1 MKTVLLRAMLF
12 GLGVTALAGA
22 AQAHDLS
29 QDEALR
35 LSKEGVIRPFEEI
48 LPAALSRYPG
58 SRLLEAE
65 LERSTAT
72 TFTKWS
78 CSPSTVWCANW
89 NWMPATAASSRIRK
103 TTDAPVAG

>member
-1 MKTVLLRAMLF
+1 MKTVLPRVALL
-12 GLGVTALAGA
+12 GLALAAIAGV

-65 LERSTAT
+65 LE
-72 TFTKWS
+72 KEHGNYIYEVELL
-78 CSPSTVWCANW
+78 TVDGVVRELELDARDG
-89 NWMPATAASSRIRK
+89 RILK
-103 TTDAPVAG
+103 DKEDD

>member
-1 MKTVLLRAMLF
+1 MKTVLPRAALL
-12 GLGVTALAGA
+12 GLALAAIAGV

-65 LERSTAT
+65 LE
-72 TFTKWS
+72 KEHGNYIYEVELL
-78 CSPSTVWCANW
+78 TVDGVVRELELDARDG
-89 NWMPATAASSRIRK
+89 RILK
-103 TTDAPVAG
+103 DKEDD

>member
-1 MKTVLLRAMLF
+1 MKTVLPRAALL
-12 GLGVTALAGA
+12 GLALAAFAGV

-65 LERSTAT
+65 LEKEHDTYIYEVELLT
-72 TFTKWS
+72 TEG
-78 CSPSTVWCANW
+78 VVRELELDARNG
-89 NWMPATAASSRIRK
+89 RILK
-103 TTDAPVAG
+103 DKEDD

>member
-1 MKTVLLRAMLF
+1 MKTVLPRVALL
-12 GLGVTALAGA
+12 GLALAAIAGV

-65 LERSTAT
+65 LEKEHDTYIYEVELLT
-72 TFTKWS
+72 TEG
-78 CSPSTVWCANW
+78 VVRELELDARDG
-89 NWMPATAASSRIRK
+89 RILK
-103 TTDAPVAG
+103 DKEDD

>member
-1 MKTVLLRAMLF
+1 MKTVLPR
-12 GLGVTALAGA
+12 ALAGLALA
-22 AQAHDLS
+22 AIACVAPAHDLS

-65 LERSTAT
+65 LEKEHGTYIYEVELL
-72 TFTKWS
+72 
-78 CSPSTVWCANW
+78 TVDGVVRELELDARDG
-89 NWMPATAASSRIRK
+89 RILK
-103 TTDAPVAG
+103 DKEDD

>member
-1 MKTVLLRAMLF
+1 MKIVLRRLALL
-12 GLGVTALAGA
+12 GLALAAIAGV

-65 LERSTAT
+65 LEKEHDTYIYEVELLT
-72 TFTKWS
+72 TEG
-78 CSPSTVWCANW
+78 VVRELELDARDG
-89 NWMPATAASSRIRK
+89 RILK
-103 TTDAPVAG
+103 DKEDD

>member
-1 MKTVLLRAMLF
+1 MKTVLPRVALL
-12 GLGVTALAGA
+12 GLALAAIAGV

-65 LERSTAT
+65 LEKEHDTYIYE
-72 TFTKWS
+72 
-78 CSPSTVWCANW
+78 VELL
-89 NWMPATAASSRIRK
+89 
-103 TTDAPVAG
+103 TTDGVVRELELDARDGRILKDKEDD

>member
-1 MKTVLLRAMLF
+1 MKTVLPRAVLL
-12 GLGVTALAGA
+12 GLALAAMAGA

-65 LERSTAT
+65 LEKEHDTYIYEVELLT
-72 TFTKWS
+72 TEG
-78 CSPSTVWCANW
+78 VVRELELDARDG
-89 NWMPATAASSRIRK
+89 RILK
-103 TTDAPVAG
+103 DKEDD

>member
-1 MKTVLLRAMLF
+1 MKTDLPRVAILLAALF
-12 GLGVTALAGA
+12 AATGG

-35 LSKEGVIRPFEEI
+35 LSREGVIRPFEEI

-65 LERSTAT
+65 LE
-72 TFTKWS
+72 KEHGNYIYEVELL
-78 CSPSTVWCANW
+78 TVDGVVRELELDARDG
-89 NWMPATAASSRIRK
+89 RILK
-103 TTDAPVAG
+103 DKEDD

>member
-1 MKTVLLRAMLF
+1 MKTVLPRAVLL
-12 GLGVTALAGA
+12 GLALAAMAGT

-65 LERSTAT
+65 LEKEHDTYIYEVELLT
-72 TFTKWS
+72 TEG
-78 CSPSTVWCANW
+78 VVRELELDARDG
-89 NWMPATAASSRIRK
+89 RILK
-103 TTDAPVAG
+103 DKEDD

>member
-1 MKTVLLRAMLF
+1 MKTVLPRAVLL
-12 GLGVTALAGA
+12 GLALTAMAGI

-65 LERSTAT
+65 LEREHDTYIYEVELL
-72 TFTKWS
+72 
-78 CSPSTVWCANW
+78 TVDGVVRELELDARDG
-89 NWMPATAASSRIRK
+89 RILK
-103 TTDAPVAG
+103 DKEDN

>member
-1 MKTVLLRAMLF
+1 MKAVLPRMALL
-12 GLGVTALAGA
+12 GLALAALAGVV
-22 AQAHDLS
+22 QAHDLS

-65 LERSTAT
+65 LE
-72 TFTKWS
+72 KEHGNYIYEVELL
-78 CSPSTVWCANW
+78 TVEGVVRELELDARDG
-89 NWMPATAASSRIRK
+89 RILK
-103 TTDAPVAG
+103 DKEDD

>member
-1 MKTVLLRAMLF
+1 MKTVLPRAALL
-12 GLGVTALAGA
+12 GLALAAIAGV

-65 LERSTAT
+65 LE
-72 TFTKWS
+72 KEHGNYI
-78 CSPSTVWCANW
+78 CEVELLTVDGVVRELELDARDG
-89 NWMPATAASSRIRK
+89 RILK
-103 TTDAPVAG
+103 DKEDD

>member
-1 MKTVLLRAMLF
+1 MKTVLPRAALF
-12 GLGVTALAGA
+12 GLALAALAGV

-29 QDEALR
+29 QDQALR

-65 LERSTAT
+65 LEREHDTYIYEVELL
-72 TFTKWS
+72 
-78 CSPSTVWCANW
+78 TVDGVVRELELDARDG
-89 NWMPATAASSRIRK
+89 RILK
-103 TTDAPVAG
+103 DKEDD

>member
-1 MKTVLLRAMLF
+1 MKTVLPRVVLL
-12 GLGVTALAGA
+12 GLALAAVVGV

-48 LPAALSRYPG
+48 LPAALGRYPG

-65 LERSTAT
+65 LEKEHNTYIYEVELLT
-72 TFTKWS
+72 TEG
-78 CSPSTVWCANW
+78 VVRELELDARDG
-89 NWMPATAASSRIRK
+89 RILK
-103 TTDAPVAG
+103 DKEDD

>member
-1 MKTVLLRAMLF
+1 MKTDLPRAALL
-12 GLGVTALAGA
+12 GLALLATAGA

-35 LSKEGVIRPFEEI
+35 LSKEGIIRPFEEI

-65 LERSTAT
+65 LEREHGTYIYEIELLTADG
-72 TFTKWS
+72 
-78 CSPSTVWCANW
+78 VVRELELDARDG
-89 NWMPATAASSRIRK
+89 RILK
-103 TTDAPVAG
+103 DKEDD